1 MKVASYQFAVGEDIK
16 KNVNCCIKAI
26 NLAVKNRAKLLVLPE
41 AASFSHDIKANEFF
55 KEQLIQAS
63 IKTELLII
71 VGYFEPCDD
80 GRVFNVLLALK
91 NGEIIAKYQKLHLYD
106 AFYEQESLKIKAGDK
121 EPPIID
127 YLGFKIG
134 LITCY
139 DLRFPE
145 ISINLAQR
153 GANLIAIPA
162 SWFSG
167 KNKIMHW
174 QTLLKARAIE
184 NGVFIVA
191 SDNCAVNR
199 CGHSQILNPLGEVM
213 AKAYKKEK
221 IIMANLDLNYL
232 KEIRKILPLLEQKKF
247 QVLFKGY

>member
-1 MKVASYQFAVGEDIK
+1 MKVASYQFSSSEDVL
-16 KNVNCCIKAI
+16 KNLQICQKAI
-26 NLAVKNRAKLLVLPE
+26 NLAVKNQAKLLVLPE
-41 AASFSHDIKANEFF
+41 AASFSKNPQDNDLFREKILE
-55 KEQLIQAS
+55 ES
-63 IKTELLII
+63 INKELLII
-71 VGYFEPCDD
+71 VGYFEKADEE
-80 GRVFNVLLALK
+80 RVFNVLLAIK
-91 NGEIIAKYQKLHLYD
+91 NGEIMAKYQKLHLYD

-145 ISINLAQR
+145 IAINLAQR